1 MTLAIVTG
9 GARGIGR
16 AIAEKLTTTG
26 HRVLLVDISEAVEQ
40 TAGELDALAVR
51 ADITDPAGI
60 ERVVDAIEASGET
73 PLVLVNNAGITRDAL
88 VRKMTEDEFRLVLKV
103 NLGATLAMTERIAP
117 LLADGGSIVN
127 LSSRGQLGNV
137 GQFNYAVSKGG
148 VIGLARAHA
157 LAFAPRLRV
166 NAVGPGF
173 IESDMT
179 HAMPEAAQQK
189 ILATIPMARPGTP
202 KEIADVI
209 AWLVSPDA
217 SYVTGEVIYIAGGRS
232 FS

>member
-157 LAFAPRLRV
+157 LTFAPRLRV